1 MQAKTDNNL
10 KVNRPLLLVNGVV
23 ITPEMYR
30 ENLQSGEN
38 Q

>member
-1 MQAKTDNNL
+1 MDKNTQKI

>member
-1 MQAKTDNNL
+1 MDKNTQKI

-23 ITPEMYR
+23 ITPEMYQ
-30 ENLQSGEN
+30 ENLKSGEN